1 MEMLLIQRNYK
12 MEIKET
18 FKTLKNSGETRVD
31 VAVEKSPTV
40 RTTLNQVGME
50 DVELPILLEDEN
62 GLVVKT
68 PAKCELLISLDD
80 PHAKGIHMSR
90 LYLTAKK
97 FLDSNVLDFKVLEE
111 VAKAFLDS
119 HIELSYSAKVK
130 VAFDLM
136 QKRPS
141 LKSNLEGWRFYPLAL
156 SVAFDRSKNIQKA
169 VEAILEL
176 KLTYSSTCPCSAAL
190 AQELNIEDFQKS
202 FNSKDTLNYE
212 SVLNWLKETNMAVPH
227 VQRSEATVKIKF
239 KTIPEKNNFKVWINK
254 LENSLGTPV
263 QAAVKREDEQA
274 FAQLN
279 ADNHMF
285 SEDACR
291 KLKASLEAE
300 DSIEDYYIKVEHYES
315 LHPHNAVAISTKG
328 ISGGFQA

>member
-1 MEMLLIQRNYK
+1 MEMLQIQRNYK
-12 MEIKET
+12 MKIKEI
-18 FKTLKNSGETRVD
+18 FESIDSRVD
-31 VAVEKSPTV
+31 VAVEKSPPV

-50 DVELPILLEDEN
+50 SVELPILLEDDN

-68 PAKCELLISLDD
+68 PAKCELMVSLDD

-97 FLDSNVLDFKVLEE
+97 ILDSKVLDFKVLEE
-111 VAKAFLDS
+111 VAKTFLDS

-156 SVAFDRSKNIQKA
+156 SVTFDRSKNIQKA
-169 VEAILEL
+169 LEAILEL

-190 AQELNIEDFQKS
+190 AQELNVEDFQKS
-202 FNSKDTLNYE
+202 FNSQSPLNYE

-227 VQRSEATVKIKF
+227 AQRSEATIKIKF
-239 KTIPEKNNFKVWINK
+239 KTIPEKNNFKTWIDK

-279 ADNHMF
+279 ADNYMF

-300 DSIEDYYIKVEHYES
+300 ETVEDYYIKVEHYES

-328 ISGGFQA
+328 IGGGFQA

>member
-1 MEMLLIQRNYK
+1 
-12 MEIKET
+12 MEIKEISES
-18 FKTLKNSGETRVD
+18 FESSSETRVD
-31 VAVEKSPTV
+31 VAVEKSPPV

-50 DVELPILLEDEN
+50 NVELPILLEDEN

-68 PAKCELLISLDD
+68 PAKCELMVSLDD

-97 FLDSNVLDFKVLEE
+97 ILDSKVLNFKVLEE
-111 VAKAFLDS
+111 VAKTFLDS
-119 HIELSYSAKVK
+119 HIELSYSSKVK
-130 VAFDLM
+130 VAFELM

-156 SVAFDRSKNIQKA
+156 SVGFDRSKNIQKA
-169 VEAILEL
+169 LEAVLEL
-176 KLTYSSTCPCSAAL
+176 KLVYSSTCPCSAAL
-190 AQELNIEDFQKS
+190 AQELNIENFQNS
-202 FNSKDTLNYE
+202 FNSQLQLDYN
-212 SVLNWLKETNMAVPH
+212 SVLNWLKETNMSVPH
-227 VQRSEATVKIKF
+227 AQRSEATIKIKF
-239 KTIPEKNNFKVWINK
+239 KNIPERNNFRQWIDK

-274 FAQLN
+274 FTQLN
-279 ADNHMF
+279 ADNYMF

-300 DSIEDYYIKVEHYES
+300 DTVEDYYIKVEHYES

-328 ISGGFQA
+328 IAGGFQA